1 MKSLNQEE
9 LSQSCFM
16 GRMASSPDPQKQQSC
31 CRINKPN
38 FSSTQKHTL
47 RVVLRKKKKIS
58 PASNARKNMCNA
70 LIQLTRKTEN
80 KIYRVNSLNFQLAFH
95 RSGVQLKLLYE
106 SSFSWNQMKFK
117 ITFNYKGC
125 GRMFSWETNTSTPLT
140 SVDLRASQQTETDL

>member
-1 MKSLNQEE
+1 
-9 LSQSCFM
+9 
-16 GRMASSPDPQKQQSC
+16 
-31 CRINKPN
+31 
-38 FSSTQKHTL
+38 
-47 RVVLRKKKKIS
+47 
-58 PASNARKNMCNA
+58 MCNA

-140 SVDLRASQQTETDL
+140 SVDLRGSQQTETDL